1 MSKSL
6 TNDVEQSQKFLE
18 ALENDFRILAN
29 ESKKKYPQIKE
40 VCSILLFSYLIHIL
54 LTSHLIE

>member
-1 MSKSL
+1 MSKSSP
-6 TNDVEQSQKFLE
+6 NDAEQSQKFLE

-40 VCSILLFSYLIHIL
+40 VSLVIFFILYLPIKENI
-54 LTSHLIE
+54 S

>member
-40 VCSILLFSYLIHIL
+40 VCSILLILSSYLIFF
-54 LTSHLIE
+54 

>member
-6 TNDVEQSQKFLE
+6 NDSEQSQKFLE

-40 VCSILLFSYLIHIL
+40 VREVHTFLNHFYH
-54 LTSHLIE
+54 

>member
-1 MSKSL
+1 MSKSF
-6 TNDVEQSQKFLE
+6 TNNDAEQSQKFLE

-40 VCSILLFSYLIHIL
+40 VRYSFTLFYF
-54 LTSHLIE
+54 